1 METDTIAAISTP
13 VGEGGISV
21 IRVSGPDAI
30 SIADQIYQGK
40 KSLDKVPSHTVHYGY
55 IVDTGS
61 GRAGR

>member
-30 SIADQIYQGK
+30 SIADR
-40 KSLDKVPSHTVHYGY
+40 Y
-55 IVDTGS
+55 IKEKNL
-61 GRAGR
+61 